1 MDAPHKNIP
10 PKFRRRLSDFA
21 RTALGTYLAAEDPED
36 SELIF
41 ASRYSDMQE
50 TLKLLTE
57 LNQQELLSPTAFST
71 SVHNAVPGFAT
82 LIRTLRSAHSG
93 ISAGVDSFTMGLTE
107 ALTRISYN
115 PARAVTYLFHE
126 AALPDEYRPLAPEG
140 SDGFTL
146 CVSLSSR
153 PTALHDRALALSRVK
168 PEKTHEQPNGLN
180 NARAFVRLLGNE
192 TTEVR
197 LTETRRNLLVRRADA

>member
-1 MDAPHKNIP
+1 
-10 PKFRRRLSDFA
+10 
-21 RTALGTYLAAEDPED
+21 
-36 SELIF
+36 
-41 ASRYSDMQE
+41 MQE

-115 PARAVTYLFHE
+115 PTRPVTYLFHE
-126 AALPDEYRPLAPEG
+126 AVLPDEYRPLASES
-140 SDGFTL
+140 SDCFTI
-146 CVSLSSR
+146 CVSLSAR
-153 PTALHDRALALSRVK
+153 PTAVHERGFALSHAK
-168 PEKTHEQPNGLN
+168 PEKTHDQPNGLD
-180 NARAFVRLLGNE
+180 NARAFARFLEDE
-192 TTEVR
+192 TTEVQ
-197 LTETRRNLLVRRADA
+197 LSGTRRNLLMRRVDA